1 MTTQPETA
9 VANDAIAPV
18 EATTPQEFFNELAK
32 EQFGLTDEQE
42 EEQPAEGAE
51 EQYEAAEGAED
62 EAGLE
67 EEVDDLPPIEAPVSW
82 DAEAKEVFKTLPR
95 EAQEIVQKREAERER
110 FVQSKSQEAARAKET
125 AVQQAQA
132 ELAQIQAQ
140 FAQQY
145 QSFADS
151 IQVTE
156 PDPMLQVQDP
166 IAYAQQMRAFQQAN
180 AQRTAAQQA
189 AQQHAQ
195 QAQWQALQVQQAENA
210 EQHRIIVENFPE
222 YADPTTGPELQR
234 KLTAAAKR
242 LGYTDELIS
251 QARATDILAMRNV
264 AEAFDK
270 ADKYDALQK
279 TKMEKVRAAKGKPP
293 VTTRPGVAQGA
304 DQVRARTAQAA
315 LETALTAKNRD
326 VSGAAFFEYLQST
339 GQI

>member
-1 MTTQPETA
+1 MTQPTEAVGGEAVPAAETNPA
-9 VANDAIAPV
+9 DYF
-18 EATTPQEFFNELAK
+18 TQLAE
-32 EQFGLTDEQE
+32 EQFGITDE
-42 EEQPAEGAE
+42 EQDETPVEGAE
-51 EQYEAAEGAED
+51 EQSEAAEGADD
-62 EAGLE
+62 ETGLE
-67 EEVDDLPPIEAPVSW
+67 EEADDLPPIEAPVSW

-151 IQVTE
+151 IQVSE

-304 DQVRARTAQAA
+304 DQVRARNTQSLKEVLA
-315 LETALTAKNRD
+315 TTKNRD
-326 VSGAAFFEYLQST
+326 VQGNAFYELAKNNGWLS
-339 GQI
+339 

>member
-1 MTTQPETA
+1 VPAAETNPADYFTQ
-9 VANDAIAPV
+9 
-18 EATTPQEFFNELAK
+18 LAE
-32 EQFGLTDEQE
+32 EQFGITDE
-42 EEQPAEGAE
+42 EQDETPVEGAE
-51 EQYEAAEGAED
+51 EQSEAAEGADD
-62 EAGLE
+62 ETGLE
-67 EEVDDLPPIEAPVSW
+67 EEADDLPPIEAPVSW

-132 ELAQIQAQ
+132 ELAQIQAH

-304 DQVRARTAQAA
+304 DQVRARNTQSLKEVLA
-315 LETALTAKNRD
+315 TTKNRD
-326 VSGAAFFEYLQST
+326 VQGNAFYELAKNNGWLS
-339 GQI
+339 